1 MKTSKITTLSAIA
14 IATAFLGGA
23 VVHADEAQATSNVYT
38 EVAGKIT
45 VTPIRQTEQLT
56 TAVDNAKAAGVTVET
71 GNTVNNLTQDQ
82 AQAAMNEKANEIN
95 SVVSQYNA
103 EKQAYAD
110 AQAKYEADKAKYVE
124 DKAAY
129 EKNMAEAEE
138 NTKKEGN
145 LSEVAEQGLVYNNAS
160 EPNATHEVV
169 KGNVV
174 DEKEV
179 QDAAKAAEVG
189 DKDYLVNTVL
199 NPDSEFIN
207 GGTYVALKAGET
219 TTVRYE
225 GLGNSTYNGQKIA
238 AVEYDYTPDV
248 DTYAILYNDPTITIG
263 LMNFSKAID
272 VATNVRF
279 YDVNKQL
286 ITLTKDALFGFNS
299 LNRGKGELYNDK
311 IEYVSN
317 EAGFI
322 TINGSTIVNHDGNK
336 AYADSSNDEG
346 VIGEWDNFDS
356 PNFYKGGIVG
366 LTKDGKMSFHFGND
380 GRVWQWFAIN
390 STIPVST
397 LPIKPV
403 EPVAPTIEEP
413 VAPTVK
419 VDKYENV
426 SATPVETPTDET
438 PEFNGDIVPLDPPTV
453 DIPEFDAGIP
463 GIPEVREL
471 PEYTEPIGTV
481 PNDAPKY
488 EKPEFEGGV
497 VPNDPPVV
505 EIPEYNEPIGTVP
518 NEAPVYDKPEW
529 NGGIP
534 GIPEERELP
543 PFEGGVVPNDAPI
556 LDLPELEIP
565 EEPTKPTPEKPVTPK
580 EAPNK
585 PADAPKAKEVEIT
598 EVVYKNDS
606 EPKEAANTTVYGGT
620 LPHTGEKEGIASTL
634 GLVVIAAGITGLT
647 LGFKKRNDK

>member
-14 IATAFLGGA
+14 LATAFLGGA
-23 VVHADEAQATSNVYT
+23 VVHADETQPTSNVYT

-45 VTPIRQTEQLT
+45 VTPIQQTEQLT
-56 TAVDNAKAAGVTVET
+56 AAVDNAKAAGVNVET

-82 AQAAMNEKANEIN
+82 AANAMNEKANEIN
-95 SVVSQYNA
+95 SVVSQYTA
-103 EKQAYAD
+103 DKQAYAD
-110 AQAKYEADKAKYVE
+110 AQAKYESDKAKYVE

-145 LSEVAEQGLVYNNAS
+145 LSEVAEQGLVYKNAS

-174 DEKEV
+174 EEKEV

-225 GLGNSTYNGQKIA
+225 GLENSTYNGQKIA
-238 AVEYDYTPDV
+238 AVEYDYTPDA

-279 YDVNKQL
+279 YDANKQL

-299 LNRGKGELYNDK
+299 LNRGKGELYADK

-322 TINGSTIVNHDGNK
+322 TINGSTIVNHEGNK
-336 AYADSSNDEG
+336 AYADISNDES
-346 VIGEWDNFDS
+346 VIGEWDSFDNA
-356 PNFYKGGIVG
+356 NFYKGGIVG

-413 VAPTVK
+413 TAPTVK
-419 VDKYENV
+419 VDKYENI

-438 PEFNGDIVPLDPPTV
+438 PEFNGGIVPLDPPTV
-453 DIPEFDAGIP
+453 DIPEWNGGTVPNEAPIHDKPEFQGGVP
-463 GIPEVREL
+463 GIPEVH
-471 PEYTEPIGTV
+471 
-481 PNDAPKY
+481 
-488 EKPEFEGGV
+488 EKPEFDGGV
-497 VPNDPPVV
+497 VPLDPPVV
-505 EIPEYNEPIGTVP
+505 EIPELVI
-518 NEAPVYDKPEW
+518 D
-529 NGGIP
+529 
-534 GIPEERELP
+534 
-543 PFEGGVVPNDAPI
+543 
-556 LDLPELEIP
+556 IP

-580 EAPNK
+580 EVPNK

-598 EVVYKNDS
+598 EVAYKNDS
-606 EPKEAANTTVYGGT
+606 ELKEAPKTAVYGGV
-620 LPHTGEKEGIASTL
+620 LPNTGEKEGIMSTL
-634 GLVVIAAGITGLT
+634 GLVVIAAGITT
-647 LGFKKRNDK
+647 LGLSFKKYNEGEEE

>member
-14 IATAFLGGA
+14 LATAFLGGA
-23 VVHADEAQATSNVYT
+23 VVHADETQPTSNVYT

-45 VTPIRQTEQLT
+45 VTPIQQTEQLT
-56 TAVDNAKAAGVTVET
+56 AAVDNAKAAGVNVET

-82 AQAAMNEKANEIN
+82 AANAMNEKASEIN

-160 EPNATHEVV
+160 EPNATHKVV

-179 QDAAKAAEVG
+179 QDAAKTAEVG

-225 GLGNSTYNGQKIA
+225 GLENSTYNGQKIA

-279 YDVNKQL
+279 YDANKQL
-286 ITLTKDALFGFNS
+286 IALTKDALFGFNS
-299 LNRGKGELYNDK
+299 LNRGKGELYDDK

-322 TINGSTIVNHDGNK
+322 TINGSTIVNHEGNK
-336 AYADSSNDEG
+336 AYADSSNDES

-366 LTKDGKMSFHFGND
+366 LTKDGKMSFHSGND

-413 VAPTVK
+413 TAPTVK
-419 VDKYENV
+419 VDKYENI

-438 PEFNGDIVPLDPPTV
+438 PEFNGGIVPLDPPTV
-453 DIPEFDAGIP
+453 EIPEFQGGIP
-463 GIPEVREL
+463 GIPEVH
-471 PEYTEPIGTV
+471 
-481 PNDAPKY
+481 
-488 EKPEFEGGV
+488 EKPEF
-497 VPNDPPVV
+497 
-505 EIPEYNEPIGTVP
+505 
-518 NEAPVYDKPEW
+518 

-534 GIPEERELP
+534 GIPEAHATPE
-543 PFEGGVVPNDAPI
+543 FDGGVIPNDAPI

-580 EAPNK
+580 EVPNK
-585 PADAPKAKEVEIT
+585 PVDAPKEKEVEIT

-606 EPKEAANTTVYGGT
+606 EPKEVANTTVYGGT
-620 LPHTGEKEGIASTL
+620 LPHTGEKEGIMSTL
-634 GLVVIAAGITGLT
+634 GLVVIAAGIASLT
-647 LGFKKRNDK
+647 LTFKKYNEGEEE

>member
-14 IATAFLGGA
+14 LATAFLGGA
-23 VVHADEAQATSNVYT
+23 VVHADETQPTSNVYT

-45 VTPIRQTEQLT
+45 VTPIQQTEQLT
-56 TAVDNAKAAGVTVET
+56 AAVDNAKAAGVNVET

-82 AQAAMNEKANEIN
+82 AANAMNEKANEIN
-95 SVVSQYNA
+95 SVVSQYN
-103 EKQAYAD
+103 
-110 AQAKYEADKAKYVE
+110 ADKAKYVE

-160 EPNATHEVV
+160 EPNATHKVV

-179 QDAAKAAEVG
+179 QDAAKTAEVG

-225 GLGNSTYNGQKIA
+225 GLENSTYNGQKIT
-238 AVEYDYTPDV
+238 AVEYDYTSDV

-279 YDVNKQL
+279 YDANKQL

-336 AYADSSNDEG
+336 AYADSSNDES

-403 EPVAPTIEEP
+403 EPVAPT
-413 VAPTVK
+413 VK

-438 PEFNGDIVPLDPPTV
+438 PEFNGGIVPLDPPTV
-453 DIPEFDAGIP
+453 EIPEFQGGIP
-463 GIPEVREL
+463 GIPEVH
-471 PEYTEPIGTV
+471 
-481 PNDAPKY
+481 
-488 EKPEFEGGV
+488 EKPEF
-497 VPNDPPVV
+497 
-505 EIPEYNEPIGTVP
+505 
-518 NEAPVYDKPEW
+518 

-543 PFEGGVVPNDAPI
+543 PFEGGVIPNDAPI
-556 LDLPELEIP
+556 LDLPELHIP
-565 EEPTKPTPEKPVTPK
+565 EEPTPEKPVEPK
-580 EAPNK
+580 KVPNK
-585 PADAPKAKEVEIT
+585 PVDAPKTKEVEIT
-598 EVVYKNDS
+598 VYKNDS
-606 EPKEAANTTVYGGT
+606 EPREGVNTPVYGGT
-620 LPHTGEKEGIASTL
+620 LPNTGEKQGVVSTL
-634 GLVVIAAGITGLT
+634 GLVVIAAGIAAIT
-647 LGFKKRNDK
+647 LGFKKYNEGEEE

>member
-23 VVHADEAQATSNVYT
+23 VVHADETQSTSNVYT

-45 VTPIRQTEQLT
+45 VTPIQQTEQLT
-56 TAVDNAKAAGVTVET
+56 AAVDNAKAAGVAVET

-82 AQAAMNEKANEIN
+82 AANAMNEKANEIN

-103 EKQAYAD
+103 DKQAYAD
-110 AQAKYEADKAKYVE
+110 AQTKYESDKAKYVE

-207 GGTYVALKAGET
+207 GGTYVALKAGEI

-225 GLGNSTYNGQKIA
+225 GLENSTYNGQKIA

-279 YDVNKQL
+279 YDANKQL

-299 LNRGKGELYNDK
+299 LNRGKGELYDDK

-322 TINGSTIVNHDGNK
+322 TINGSTIVNHEGNK

-413 VAPTVK
+413 TAPTVK
-419 VDKYENV
+419 VDKYENI

-438 PEFNGDIVPLDPPTV
+438 PEFNGGVVPLDPTTV
-453 DIPEFDAGIP
+453 EIPEFQGGIP
-463 GIPEVREL
+463 GIPEVHEK
-471 PEYTEPIGTV
+471 PEFNGGIPGIPEV
-481 PNDAPKY
+481 H

-497 VPNDPPVV
+497 VPLDPPVV
-505 EIPEYNEPIGTVP
+505 EIPELII
-518 NEAPVYDKPEW
+518 D
-529 NGGIP
+529 
-534 GIPEERELP
+534 
-543 PFEGGVVPNDAPI
+543 
-556 LDLPELEIP
+556 IP
-565 EEPTKPTPEKPVTPK
+565 EEPTKPTPEKPSTPEK
-580 EAPNK
+580 
-585 PADAPKAKEVEIT
+585 APKTSVERPNNKVAQST
-598 EVVYKNDS
+598 TVSYKLDS
-606 EPKEAANTTVYGGT
+606 EPSEVANTPVYRAT
-620 LPHTGEKEGIASTL
+620 LPNTGEKEGIASTL
-634 GLVVIAAGITGLT
+634 GLVVIAAGITT
-647 LGFKKRNDK
+647 LGLSFKKYNEGEEE

>member
-23 VVHADEAQATSNVYT
+23 VVHADETQSTSNVYT

-45 VTPIRQTEQLT
+45 VTPIQQTEQLT
-56 TAVDNAKAAGVTVET
+56 AAVDNAKAAGVAVET

-82 AQAAMNEKANEIN
+82 AANAMNEKANEIN

-103 EKQAYAD
+103 DKQAYAD
-110 AQAKYEADKAKYVE
+110 AQTKYESDKAKYVE

-225 GLGNSTYNGQKIA
+225 GLENSTYNGQKIA

-279 YDVNKQL
+279 YDANKQL

-299 LNRGKGELYNDK
+299 LNRGKGELYDDK

-322 TINGSTIVNHDGNK
+322 TINGSTIVNHEGNK

-413 VAPTVK
+413 TAPTVK
-419 VDKYENV
+419 VDKYENI

-438 PEFNGDIVPLDPPTV
+438 PEFNGGVVPLDPPTV
-453 DIPEFDAGIP
+453 EIPEFQGGIP
-463 GIPEVREL
+463 GIPEVHEK
-471 PEYTEPIGTV
+471 PEFNGGIPGIPEV
-481 PNDAPKY
+481 H

-497 VPNDPPVV
+497 VPLDPPVV
-505 EIPEYNEPIGTVP
+505 EIPELII
-518 NEAPVYDKPEW
+518 D
-529 NGGIP
+529 
-534 GIPEERELP
+534 
-543 PFEGGVVPNDAPI
+543 
-556 LDLPELEIP
+556 IP
-565 EEPTKPTPEKPVTPK
+565 EEPTKPTPEKPSTPK
-580 EAPNK
+580 EVPNK
-585 PADAPKAKEVEIT
+585 PVDAPKLDKVEIT

-606 EPKEAANTTVYGGT
+606 EPKEGVNTPVYGGT
-620 LPHTGEKEGIASTL
+620 LPVTGEKEGIASTL
-634 GLVVIAAGITGLT
+634 GLVVIAAGITALT
-647 LGFKKRNDK
+647 LSFKKYNEK

>member
-23 VVHADEAQATSNVYT
+23 VVHADETQAASNVYT
-38 EVAGKIT
+38 EVAGKVT
-45 VTPIRQTEQLT
+45 VTPIQQTEQLT

-82 AQAAMNEKANEIN
+82 AAIAMNEKANEIN

-110 AQAKYEADKAKYVE
+110 AQAKYEADKAKYIE
-124 DKAAY
+124 DKAVY
-129 EKNMAEAEE
+129 EKNMAEAEA

-160 EPNATHEVV
+160 EPNATHEVA

-225 GLGNSTYNGQKIA
+225 GLENSTYNGQKIA

-279 YDVNKQL
+279 YDANKQL
-286 ITLTKDALFGFNS
+286 IALTKDALFGFNS
-299 LNRGKGELYNDK
+299 LNRGKGELYADK

-322 TINGSTIVNHDGNK
+322 TINGSTIVNHEGNK

-346 VIGEWDNFDS
+346 VIGEWDSFDS

-438 PEFNGDIVPLDPPTV
+438 PEFNGGIVPLDPPTV
-453 DIPEFDAGIP
+453 EIPEFQGGIP
-463 GIPEVREL
+463 GIPEVHEK
-471 PEYTEPIGTV
+471 PEFNGGIPGIPEV
-481 PNDAPKY
+481 H

-497 VPNDPPVV
+497 VPND
-505 EIPEYNEPIGTVP
+505 
-518 NEAPVYDKPEW
+518 APV
-529 NGGIP
+529 
-534 GIPEERELP
+534 
-543 PFEGGVVPNDAPI
+543 

-565 EEPTKPTPEKPVTPK
+565 EEPTKPTPEKPSTPK
-580 EAPNK
+580 KVSNK
-585 PADAPKAKEVEIT
+585 PVDAPKEKWHNPATVSYKLDSDPKEV
-598 EVVYKNDS
+598 
-606 EPKEAANTTVYGGT
+606 ANTTVYGGT
-620 LPHTGEKEGIASTL
+620 LPNTGEKESIMSTL
-634 GLVVIAAGITGLT
+634 GLLVISAGITTLT
-647 LGFKKRNDK
+647 LSFKKYNEGEEE

>member
-1 MKTSKITTLSAIA
+1 MKTSKFTTLAGLA

-45 VTPIRQTEQLT
+45 VTPIQQTEQLT
-56 TAVDNAKAAGVTVET
+56 AAVDNAKAAGVTVET

-82 AQAAMNEKANEIN
+82 AAIAMNEKANEIN
-95 SVVSQYNA
+95 SVVSQYTA
-103 EKQAYAD
+103 DKQAYAD
-110 AQAKYEADKAKYVE
+110 AQAKYESDKAKYVE

-145 LSEVAEQGLVYNNAS
+145 LSEIAEQGLVYNNAS

-179 QDAAKAAEVG
+179 QDAAKVAEVG

-199 NPDSEFIN
+199 NLDSEFIN
-207 GGTYVALKAGET
+207 GGTYVVLKAGET

-225 GLGNSTYNGQKIA
+225 GLENSTYNGQKIA
-238 AVEYDYTPDV
+238 AVEYDYTSNV

-279 YDVNKQL
+279 YDANKQL

-299 LNRGKGELYNDK
+299 LNRGKGELYDDK

-403 EPVAPTIEEP
+403 EPVVPTIEEP

-426 SATPVETPTDET
+426 SATPVETPTDEM
-438 PEFNGDIVPLDPPTV
+438 PEFNGGIVPLDPPTL
-453 DIPEFDAGIP
+453 DIPEFEGGIP
-463 GIPEVREL
+463 GIPEVHEL
-471 PEYTEPIGTV
+471 PGYT
-481 PNDAPKY
+481 
-488 EKPEFEGGV
+488 
-497 VPNDPPVV
+497 
-505 EIPEYNEPIGTVP
+505 EPIGTVP

-529 NGGIP
+529 NGGTVPNEAPVHYKPEFNGGIP
-534 GIPEERELP
+534 GIPEVHEKPE
-543 PFEGGVVPNDAPI
+543 FEGGVVPNDAPI

-565 EEPTKPTPEKPVTPK
+565 EEPTKPTPEKPSTPEK
-580 EAPNK
+580 
-585 PADAPKAKEVEIT
+585 APKTSVDNKAAQSVA
-598 EVVYKNDS
+598 VSYNLDS
-606 EPKEAANTTVYGGT
+606 EPKEVANTTVYGDT
-620 LPHTGEKEGIASTL
+620 LPNTGEKEGVMSTL
-634 GLVVIAAGITGLT
+634 GLVVIAAGIASLT
-647 LGFKKRNDK
+647 LSFKKYNEGEEE

>member
-1 MKTSKITTLSAIA
+1 MKTSKITMLSAIA

-23 VVHADEAQATSNVYT
+23 VVHADETQPTSNVYT

-45 VTPIRQTEQLT
+45 VTPIQQTEQLT
-56 TAVDNAKAAGVTVET
+56 AAVDNAKAAGVNVET

-82 AQAAMNEKANEIN
+82 AANAMNEKANEIN
-95 SVVSQYNA
+95 SVVSQYTA
-103 EKQAYAD
+103 DKQAYAD

-160 EPNATHEVV
+160 EPNATHKVV

-179 QDAAKAAEVG
+179 QDAAKTAEVG

-225 GLGNSTYNGQKIA
+225 GLENSTYNGQKIA
-238 AVEYDYTPDV
+238 AVEYDYTPDA

-279 YDVNKQL
+279 YDANKQL
-286 ITLTKDALFGFNS
+286 IALTKDALFGFNS
-299 LNRGKGELYNDK
+299 LNRGKGELYDDK

-317 EAGFI
+317 ETGFI
-322 TINGSTIVNHDGNK
+322 TINGSTIVNHEGNK
-336 AYADSSNDEG
+336 AYADSSNDES

-438 PEFNGDIVPLDPPTV
+438 PEFNGGIVPLDPPTV
-453 DIPEFDAGIP
+453 EIPEFQGGIP
-463 GIPEVREL
+463 GIPEVH
-471 PEYTEPIGTV
+471 
-481 PNDAPKY
+481 
-488 EKPEFEGGV
+488 EKPEF
-497 VPNDPPVV
+497 
-505 EIPEYNEPIGTVP
+505 
-518 NEAPVYDKPEW
+518 

-534 GIPEERELP
+534 GIPEVHEKPE
-543 PFEGGVVPNDAPI
+543 FEGGVVPNDAPI

-580 EAPNK
+580 EVPNK
-585 PADAPKAKEVEIT
+585 PADAPKAKEVEAT
-598 EVVYKNDS
+598 TVSYNFDS
-606 EPKEAANTTVYGGT
+606 EPKEVANTPVYRAT
-620 LPHTGEKEGIASTL
+620 LPNTGEKEGIASTL
-634 GLVVIAAGITGLT
+634 GLVVIAAGITAIT
-647 LGFKKRNDK
+647 LGFKTYNEGEEE

>member
-14 IATAFLGGA
+14 LATAFLGGA
-23 VVHADEAQATSNVYT
+23 VVHADEAQSTSNVYT

-45 VTPIRQTEQLT
+45 VTPIQQTEQLT
-56 TAVDNAKAAGVTVET
+56 AAVDNAKAAGVNVET
-71 GNTVNNLTQDQ
+71 GNTVNNLTQNQ

-95 SVVSQYNA
+95 SVVSQYTA
-103 EKQAYAD
+103 DKQAYAD
-110 AQAKYEADKAKYVE
+110 AQAKYESDKAKYVE

-145 LSEVAEQGLVYNNAS
+145 LSEVAEQDLVYNNAS

-225 GLGNSTYNGQKIA
+225 GLENSTYNGQKIA

-279 YDVNKQL
+279 YDANKQL

-299 LNRGKGELYNDK
+299 LNRGKGELYDDK

-322 TINGSTIVNHDGNK
+322 TINGSTIVNHEGNK

-397 LPIKPV
+397 LPVKPV

-413 VAPTVK
+413 AAPTVK
-419 VDKYENV
+419 VDKYENI

-438 PEFNGDIVPLDPPTV
+438 PEFNGGIVPLDPPTV
-453 DIPEFDAGIP
+453 EIPEFQGGIP
-463 GIPEVREL
+463 GIPEVH
-471 PEYTEPIGTV
+471 
-481 PNDAPKY
+481 
-488 EKPEFEGGV
+488 EKPEF
-497 VPNDPPVV
+497 
-505 EIPEYNEPIGTVP
+505 
-518 NEAPVYDKPEW
+518 
-529 NGGIP
+529 NGDIP
-534 GIPEERELP
+534 GIPEVHEKPE
-543 PFEGGVVPNDAPI
+543 FDGGVVPNDAPV
-556 LDLPELEIP
+556 LDLPELHIP
-565 EEPTKPTPEKPVTPK
+565 TEPEKPVIPEKPSTPK
-580 EAPNK
+580 EVPNK
-585 PADAPKAKEVEIT
+585 PVDAPKVKEVEIT

-606 EPKEAANTTVYGGT
+606 EPKEVANTTVYGGT
-620 LPHTGEKEGIASTL
+620 LPNAGEKEGIASTL
-634 GLVVIAAGITGLT
+634 GLAVIAVGIAGLT
-647 LGFKKRNDK
+647 LSFKKYNEGEGE

>member
-1 MKTSKITTLSAIA
+1 MKTSKITTLAGVA

-23 VVHADEAQATSNVYT
+23 VVHADEAPATSNVYT

-45 VTPIRQTEQLT
+45 VTPIQQTEQLT
-56 TAVDNAKAAGVTVET
+56 AAVDNAKAAGVNVET

-82 AQAAMNEKANEIN
+82 AQAAMNEKSNEIN

-103 EKQAYAD
+103 DKQAYAD
-110 AQAKYEADKAKYVE
+110 AHAKYESDKAKYVE

-145 LSEVAEQGLVYNNAS
+145 LSEVAEQGLVYKNAS

-174 DEKEV
+174 EEKEV

-225 GLGNSTYNGQKIA
+225 GLENSTYNGQKIA

-279 YDVNKQL
+279 YDGNKKL
-286 ITLTKDALFGFNS
+286 IALTKDALFGFNS
-299 LNRGKGELYNDK
+299 LNRGKGELYDDK

-322 TINGSTIVNHDGNK
+322 TINGSTIVNHEGNK
-336 AYADSSNDEG
+336 AYADSSNDES

-403 EPVAPTIEEP
+403 EPVAPTIKEP
-413 VAPTVK
+413 AAPTVK
-419 VDKYENV
+419 IDKYENV

-438 PEFNGDIVPLDPPTV
+438 PEFNGGIVPLDPPTV
-453 DIPEFDAGIP
+453 DIPEWNGGTVPNEAPIHDKPEFQGGVP
-463 GIPEVREL
+463 GIPEVH
-471 PEYTEPIGTV
+471 
-481 PNDAPKY
+481 
-488 EKPEFEGGV
+488 EKPEFDGGV
-497 VPNDPPVV
+497 VPLDPPVV
-505 EIPEYNEPIGTVP
+505 EIPELVI
-518 NEAPVYDKPEW
+518 D
-529 NGGIP
+529 
-534 GIPEERELP
+534 
-543 PFEGGVVPNDAPI
+543 
-556 LDLPELEIP
+556 IP
-565 EEPTKPTPEKPVTPK
+565 EEPTKPQKPSTPVERSNGKTAQSVAVSYNLAPVSKETP
-580 EAPNK
+580 
-585 PADAPKAKEVEIT
+585 
-598 EVVYKNDS
+598 
-606 EPKEAANTTVYGGT
+606 NTTVYGSV
-620 LPHTGEKEGIASTL
+620 LPNTGEKEGIMSTL
-634 GLVVIAAGITGLT
+634 GLVVIAAGITALS
-647 LGFKKRNDK
+647 LSFKKYNEGEEE

>member
-23 VVHADEAQATSNVYT
+23 VVHADETQSTSNVYT

-45 VTPIRQTEQLT
+45 VTPIQQTEQLT

-71 GNTVNNLTQDQ
+71 GNAVNNLTQDQ
-82 AQAAMNEKANEIN
+82 AANAMNEKASEIN

-129 EKNMAEAEE
+129 EKNMAEAEA

-160 EPNATHEVV
+160 EPNATHEVIN
-169 KGNVV
+169 GNIV

-179 QDAAKAAEVG
+179 QDAAKVAEVG

-225 GLGNSTYNGQKIA
+225 GLENSTYNGQKIA

-272 VATNVRF
+272 VATNARF
-279 YDVNKQL
+279 YDANKQL

-322 TINGSTIVNHDGNK
+322 TINGSTIGNHEGNK
-336 AYADSSNDEG
+336 AYADSSNDES

-413 VAPTVK
+413 TAPTVK
-419 VDKYENV
+419 IDKYENI
-426 SATPVETPTDET
+426 SATPVETPADET
-438 PEFNGDIVPLDPPTV
+438 PEFNGGIVPLDPPTV
-453 DIPEFDAGIP
+453 DIPEWNGGTVPNEAPIHDKPEFQGGIP
-463 GIPEVREL
+463 GIPEV
-471 PEYTEPIGTV
+471 
-481 PNDAPKY
+481 
-488 EKPEFEGGV
+488 
-497 VPNDPPVV
+497 
-505 EIPEYNEPIGTVP
+505 
-518 NEAPVYDKPEW
+518 
-529 NGGIP
+529 
-534 GIPEERELP
+534 RELP

-565 EEPTKPTPEKPVTPK
+565 VEPEKPSTPEKAHKTS
-580 EAPNK
+580 
-585 PADAPKAKEVEIT
+585 VERSNGKVAQST
-598 EVVYKNDS
+598 TVSYNLDS
-606 EPKEAANTTVYGGT
+606 EPKEVANTTVYGGT
-620 LPHTGEKEGIASTL
+620 LPHTGEKEGIMSTL
-634 GLVVIAAGITGLT
+634 GLAVIAAGIAT
-647 LGFKKRNDK
+647 LGLSFKKYNEGEEE

>member
-23 VVHADEAQATSNVYT
+23 VVRADETQATSNIYT

-45 VTPIRQTEQLT
+45 VTPIQQSEQLA
-56 TAVDNAKAAGVTVET
+56 TAVDNAKAAGVAIET
-71 GNTVNNLTQDQ
+71 GGTVNNLTQDQ
-82 AQAAMNEKANEIN
+82 AANAMNEKASEIN

-110 AQAKYEADKAKYVE
+110 AQAKYDADKAKYVE

-129 EKNMAEAEE
+129 EKNMAEAEA

-199 NPDSEFIN
+199 NPDSDFIN

-225 GLGNSTYNGQKIA
+225 GLENSTYNGQKIA
-238 AVEYDYTPDV
+238 AVEYDYTSDV

-279 YDVNKQL
+279 YDANKQL
-286 ITLTKDALFGFNS
+286 IALTKDALFGFNS
-299 LNRGKGELYNDK
+299 LNRGKGELYDDK

-322 TINGSTIVNHDGNK
+322 TINGSTIVNHEGNK
-336 AYADSSNDEG
+336 AYSDSSNDES
-346 VIGEWDNFDS
+346 VIGEWDSFDS
-356 PNFYKGGIVG
+356 TNFYKGGIVG

-413 VAPTVK
+413 TAPTVK
-419 VDKYENV
+419 VDKYENI
-426 SATPVETPTDET
+426 SATPVETPTDEM
-438 PEFNGDIVPLDPPTV
+438 PEFNGGIVPLDPPV
-453 DIPEFDAGIP
+453 VEIPEFEGGIP

-471 PEYTEPIGTV
+471 PEWNG
-481 PNDAPKY
+481 
-488 EKPEFEGGV
+488 
-497 VPNDPPVV
+497 
-505 EIPEYNEPIGTVP
+505 GTVP
-518 NEAPVYDKPEW
+518 NEAPVHYKPEFQ
-529 NGGIP
+529 GGIP
-534 GIPEERELP
+534 GTPEERELP

-556 LDLPELEIP
+556 LNLPELHIP
-565 EEPTKPTPEKPVTPK
+565 EEPTPEKPVEPK
-580 EAPNK
+580 KVPK
-585 PADAPKAKEVEIT
+585 PVDAPKEKTAQSATVS
-598 EVVYKNDS
+598 YKLDS
-606 EPKEAANTTVYGGT
+606 EPKEVVNTPVYGGV
-620 LPHTGEKEGIASTL
+620 LPNTGEKEGIASTL
-634 GLVVIAAGITGLT
+634 GLVVIAAGIAGLA
-647 LGFKKRNDK
+647 LSFKKYNEGEEE

>member
-45 VTPIRQTEQLT
+45 VTPIQQTEQLT

-82 AQAAMNEKANEIN
+82 AANAMNEKASEIN

-145 LSEVAEQGLVYNNAS
+145 LSEVAEQDLVYNNAS

-225 GLGNSTYNGQKIA
+225 GLENSTYNGQKIA

-279 YDVNKQL
+279 YDANKQL

-299 LNRGKGELYNDK
+299 LNRGKGELYDDK

-322 TINGSTIVNHDGNK
+322 TINGSTIVNHEGNK

-397 LPIKPV
+397 LPVKPV

-413 VAPTVK
+413 AAPTVK
-419 VDKYENV
+419 VDKYENI

-438 PEFNGDIVPLDPPTV
+438 PEFNGGIVPLDPPTV
-453 DIPEFDAGIP
+453 EIPEFQGGIP
-463 GIPEVREL
+463 GIPEVHEK
-471 PEYTEPIGTV
+471 PEFNGDIPGIPEV
-481 PNDAPKY
+481 H

-497 VPNDPPVV
+497 VPND
-505 EIPEYNEPIGTVP
+505 T
-518 NEAPVYDKPEW
+518 
-529 NGGIP
+529 
-534 GIPEERELP
+534 
-543 PFEGGVVPNDAPI
+543 PI

-565 EEPTKPTPEKPVTPK
+565 EEPTKPTPEKPSTPEKAPKTSVERSNDKVAQSTTVSYNLAPASKETPK
-580 EAPNK
+580 A
-585 PADAPKAKEVEIT
+585 
-598 EVVYKNDS
+598 
-606 EPKEAANTTVYGGT
+606 TVYGGV
-620 LPHTGEKEGIASTL
+620 LPNTGEKEGITSTL
-634 GLVVIAAGITGLT
+634 GLLVIAAGITGLT
-647 LGFKKRNDK
+647 LGFKKHNEEKGE

>member
-23 VVHADEAQATSNVYT
+23 VVHADEAPATSNVYT

-45 VTPIRQTEQLT
+45 VTPIQQTEQLT
-56 TAVDNAKAAGVTVET
+56 AAVDNAKAAGVNVEA

-82 AQAAMNEKANEIN
+82 AANAMNEKANEIN
-95 SVVSQYNA
+95 SVVNQYNA

-110 AQAKYEADKAKYVE
+110 AQAKYESDKAKYVE

-129 EKNMAEAEE
+129 EKNMAEAEA

-179 QDAAKAAEVG
+179 QDAAKATEVG

-225 GLGNSTYNGQKIA
+225 GLENSTYNGQKIS

-279 YDVNKQL
+279 YDANKQL

-299 LNRGKGELYNDK
+299 LNRGKGELYDDK

-322 TINGSTIVNHDGNK
+322 TINGSTIVNHEGNK
-336 AYADSSNDEG
+336 AYADSSNDES

-413 VAPTVK
+413 VASTVK
-419 VDKYENV
+419 VDKYENI

-438 PEFNGDIVPLDPPTV
+438 PEFNGGIVPLDPPTV
-453 DIPEFDAGIP
+453 EIPEFQGGIP
-463 GIPEVREL
+463 GVPEVHE
-471 PEYTEPIGTV
+471 
-481 PNDAPKY
+481 
-488 EKPEFEGGV
+488 
-497 VPNDPPVV
+497 
-505 EIPEYNEPIGTVP
+505 
-518 NEAPVYDKPEW
+518 KPEW

-534 GIPEERELP
+534 GVPEVHEKPE
-543 PFEGGVVPNDAPI
+543 FDGGVVP
-556 LDLPELEIP
+556 LDPPVVEIP
-565 EEPTKPTPEKPVTPK
+565 ELIIDIPEEPTPEKPVTPK
-580 EAPNK
+580 EVPNK
-585 PADAPKAKEVEIT
+585 PVDAPKTKEVEIT
-598 EVVYKNDS
+598 EVAYKLDS
-606 EPKEAANTTVYGGT
+606 EPKEAANTTVYGGA
-620 LPHTGEKEGIASTL
+620 LPNTGEKEGITSTL
-634 GLVVIAAGITGLT
+634 GLLVIAAGITT
-647 LGFKKRNDK
+647 LGLSFKKYNEGEEE

>member
-23 VVHADEAQATSNVYT
+23 VVHADETQATSNVYT

-45 VTPIRQTEQLT
+45 VTPIQQTEQLT
-56 TAVDNAKAAGVTVET
+56 AAVDNAKAAGVNVEA

-95 SVVSQYNA
+95 SVVSQYTA
-103 EKQAYAD
+103 DKQAYAD
-110 AQAKYEADKAKYVE
+110 AQAKYESDKTKYVE

-160 EPNATHEVV
+160 EPNTTHEVV

-225 GLGNSTYNGQKIA
+225 GLENSTYNGQKIA
-238 AVEYDYTPDV
+238 AVEYDYTSNV

-299 LNRGKGELYNDK
+299 LNRGKGELYDDK

-317 EAGFI
+317 DAGFI
-322 TINGSTIVNHDGNK
+322 TINGSTIVNHEGNK
-336 AYADSSNDEG
+336 AYADSSNDES

-366 LTKDGKMSFHFGND
+366 LTQDGKMSFHFGND

-403 EPVAPTIEEP
+403 EPVEPVAPTIGEP

-438 PEFNGDIVPLDPPTV
+438 PEFNGGIVPLDPPTV
-453 DIPEFDAGIP
+453 EI
-463 GIPEVREL
+463 

-488 EKPEFEGGV
+488 DKPEFQ
-497 VPNDPPVV
+497 
-505 EIPEYNEPIGTVP
+505 
-518 NEAPVYDKPEW
+518 
-529 NGGIP
+529 GGIP
-534 GIPEERELP
+534 GIPEVRELP
-543 PFEGGVVPNDAPI
+543 PFEGGVVPNDAPVY
-556 LDLPELEIP
+556 DKPELEIP
-565 EEPTKPTPEKPVTPK
+565 VEPEKPVVPT
-580 EAPNK
+580 PNK
-585 PADAPKAKEVEIT
+585 PQKPSTPEKASKTSVERPNNKVAQYT
-598 EVVYKNDS
+598 TVSYKLDS
-606 EPKEAANTTVYGGT
+606 EPREGVNTPVYGGT
-620 LPHTGEKEGIASTL
+620 LPVTGEKEGITSTL
-634 GLVVIAAGITGLT
+634 GLVVIAAGITALT
-647 LGFKKRNDK
+647 LGFKKHNESEEE

>member
-23 VVHADEAQATSNVYT
+23 VVHADETQSTSNVYT

-45 VTPIRQTEQLT
+45 VTPIQQTEQLT
-56 TAVDNAKAAGVTVET
+56 TAVDNAKAAGVNVEA

-82 AQAAMNEKANEIN
+82 AANAMNEKANEIN
-95 SVVSQYNA
+95 SVVSQYTA
-103 EKQAYAD
+103 DKQAYAD
-110 AQAKYEADKAKYVE
+110 AQAKYESDKAKYVE

-129 EKNMAEAEE
+129 EKNMAEAEA

-160 EPNATHEVV
+160 EPNATHKVV

-225 GLGNSTYNGQKIA
+225 GLENSTYNGQKIS

-279 YDVNKQL
+279 YDANKQL
-286 ITLTKDALFGFNS
+286 VTLTKDALFGFNS
-299 LNRGKGELYNDK
+299 LNRGKGELYDDK

-336 AYADSSNDEG
+336 AYADSSNDES

-366 LTKDGKMSFHFGND
+366 LTQDGKMSFHFGND

-390 STIPVST
+390 STIPVPT

-438 PEFNGDIVPLDPPTV
+438 PEFNGGIVPFDPPMV
-453 DIPEFDAGIP
+453 EIPEFEGGIP

-481 PNDAPKY
+481 PNEAPVHD
-488 EKPEFEGGV
+488 KPEFQ
-497 VPNDPPVV
+497 
-505 EIPEYNEPIGTVP
+505 
-518 NEAPVYDKPEW
+518 
-529 NGGIP
+529 GGIP

-543 PFEGGVVPNDAPI
+543 PFEGGVVPNDAPV
-556 LDLPELEIP
+556 LDLPELHIP
-565 EEPTKPTPEKPVTPK
+565 TEPEKPVIPEKPSTPK
-580 EAPNK
+580 EVPNK
-585 PADAPKAKEVEIT
+585 PVDAPKVKEVEIT

-606 EPKEAANTTVYGGT
+606 EPKEVANTTVYGGT
-620 LPHTGEKEGIASTL
+620 LPNAGEKEGIASTL
-634 GLVVIAAGITGLT
+634 GLAVIAVGIAGLT
-647 LGFKKRNDK
+647 LSFKKYNEGEGE

>member
-14 IATAFLGGA
+14 LATAFLGGA
-23 VVHADEAQATSNVYT
+23 VVHADEAQSTSNVYT

-45 VTPIRQTEQLT
+45 VTPIQQTEQLT
-56 TAVDNAKAAGVTVET
+56 AAVDNAKAAGVNVET
-71 GNTVNNLTQDQ
+71 GNTVNNLTQNQ

-95 SVVSQYNA
+95 SVVSQYTA
-103 EKQAYAD
+103 DKQAYAD
-110 AQAKYEADKAKYVE
+110 AQAKYESDKAKYVE

-145 LSEVAEQGLVYNNAS
+145 LSEVAEQDLVYNNAS

-225 GLGNSTYNGQKIA
+225 GLENSTYNGQKIA

-279 YDVNKQL
+279 YDANKQL

-299 LNRGKGELYNDK
+299 LNRGKGELYDDK

-322 TINGSTIVNHDGNK
+322 TINGSTIVNHEGNK

-397 LPIKPV
+397 LPVKPV

-413 VAPTVK
+413 AAPTVK
-419 VDKYENV
+419 VDKYENI

-438 PEFNGDIVPLDPPTV
+438 PEFNGGIVPLDPPTV
-453 DIPEFDAGIP
+453 EIPEFQGGIP
-463 GIPEVREL
+463 GIPEVH
-471 PEYTEPIGTV
+471 
-481 PNDAPKY
+481 
-488 EKPEFEGGV
+488 EKPEFNGDIPGIPEVHEKPEFDGGV
-497 VPNDPPVV
+497 VPLDPPVV
-505 EIPEYNEPIGTVP
+505 EIPELII
-518 NEAPVYDKPEW
+518 D
-529 NGGIP
+529 
-534 GIPEERELP
+534 
-543 PFEGGVVPNDAPI
+543 
-556 LDLPELEIP
+556 IP
-565 EEPTKPTPEKPVTPK
+565 EEPTKPTPEKPNTPK
-580 EAPNK
+580 EVPNK
-585 PADAPKAKEVEIT
+585 PVDAPKEKVAQSATVS
-598 EVVYKNDS
+598 YKLDS
-606 EPKEAANTTVYGGT
+606 EPKEGVNTPVYGGT
-620 LPHTGEKEGIASTL
+620 LPVTGEKEGIASTL
-634 GLVVIAAGITGLT
+634 GLVVIAAGITALT
-647 LGFKKRNDK
+647 LGFKKRNEGEEE

>member
-23 VVHADEAQATSNVYT
+23 VVHADETQATSNVYT

-45 VTPIRQTEQLT
+45 VTPIQQSEQLT
-56 TAVDNAKAAGVTVET
+56 AAVDNAKAAGVNVEA

-82 AQAAMNEKANEIN
+82 AANAMNEKANEIN
-95 SVVSQYNA
+95 SVVSQYN
-103 EKQAYAD
+103 
-110 AQAKYEADKAKYVE
+110 ADKAKYVE

-145 LSEVAEQGLVYNNAS
+145 LSEVAEHGLVNNNAS
-160 EPNATHEVV
+160 EPNATHKVV

-179 QDAAKAAEVG
+179 QDAAKTAEVG

-225 GLGNSTYNGQKIA
+225 GLENSTYNGQKIT
-238 AVEYDYTPDV
+238 AVEYDYTSDV

-279 YDVNKQL
+279 YDANKQL

-336 AYADSSNDEG
+336 AYADSSNDES

-403 EPVAPTIEEP
+403 EPVAPT
-413 VAPTVK
+413 VK

-438 PEFNGDIVPLDPPTV
+438 PEFNGGIVPLDPPTV
-453 DIPEFDAGIP
+453 EIPEFQGGIP
-463 GIPEVREL
+463 GIPEVHEK
-471 PEYTEPIGTV
+471 PEFNGGIPGIPEV
-481 PNDAPKY
+481 H
-488 EKPEFEGGV
+488 EKPEFEGGA
-497 VPNDPPVV
+497 VPLDPPVV
-505 EIPEYNEPIGTVP
+505 EIPELII
-518 NEAPVYDKPEW
+518 D
-529 NGGIP
+529 
-534 GIPEERELP
+534 
-543 PFEGGVVPNDAPI
+543 
-556 LDLPELEIP
+556 IP
-565 EEPTKPTPEKPVTPK
+565 EEPTKPTPEKPVEPK
-580 EAPNK
+580 KVPNK
-585 PADAPKAKEVEIT
+585 PVYAPKEKEVEIT

-606 EPKEAANTTVYGGT
+606 EPKEVANTPVYEAT
-620 LPHTGEKEGIASTL
+620 LPNTGEREGIASTL
-634 GLVVIAAGITGLT
+634 GLVVIAAGITALT
-647 LGFKKRNDK
+647 LSFKKYNEK

>member
-23 VVHADEAQATSNVYT
+23 VVHADETQSTSNVYT

-45 VTPIRQTEQLT
+45 VTPIQQTEQLT
-56 TAVDNAKAAGVTVET
+56 AAVDNAKAAGVAVET

-82 AQAAMNEKANEIN
+82 AANAMNEKANEIN

-103 EKQAYAD
+103 DKQAYAD
-110 AQAKYEADKAKYVE
+110 AQTKYESDKAKYVE

-199 NPDSEFIN
+199 NQDSEFIN

-225 GLGNSTYNGQKIA
+225 GLENSTYNGQKIA

-279 YDVNKQL
+279 YDANKQL

-299 LNRGKGELYNDK
+299 LNRGKGELYDDK

-322 TINGSTIVNHDGNK
+322 TINGSTIVNHEGNK

-397 LPIKPV
+397 LPVKPV

-413 VAPTVK
+413 AAPTVK
-419 VDKYENV
+419 VDKYENI

-438 PEFNGDIVPLDPPTV
+438 PEFNGGIVPLDPPTV
-453 DIPEFDAGIP
+453 EIPEFQGGIP
-463 GIPEVREL
+463 GIPEVH
-471 PEYTEPIGTV
+471 
-481 PNDAPKY
+481 
-488 EKPEFEGGV
+488 EKPEFNGGIPGIPEVHEKPEFDGGV
-497 VPNDPPVV
+497 VPLDPPVV
-505 EIPEYNEPIGTVP
+505 EIPELII
-518 NEAPVYDKPEW
+518 D
-529 NGGIP
+529 
-534 GIPEERELP
+534 
-543 PFEGGVVPNDAPI
+543 
-556 LDLPELEIP
+556 IP
-565 EEPTKPTPEKPVTPK
+565 EEPTKPTPEKPSTPK
-580 EAPNK
+580 EVPSK
-585 PADAPKAKEVEIT
+585 PVEV
-598 EVVYKNDS
+598 
-606 EPKEAANTTVYGGT
+606 PKEKVAQPATVSYNFAPTSKETPKTTVYGGV
-620 LPHTGEKEGIASTL
+620 LPNTGEKEGIASTL

-647 LGFKKRNDK
+647 LGFKKRNEK

>member
-14 IATAFLGGA
+14 LATAFLGGA
-23 VVHADEAQATSNVYT
+23 VVHADEAQSTSNVYT

-45 VTPIRQTEQLT
+45 VTPIQQTEQLT
-56 TAVDNAKAAGVTVET
+56 AAVDNAKAAGVNVET
-71 GNTVNNLTQDQ
+71 GNTVNNLTQNQ

-95 SVVSQYNA
+95 SVVSQYTA
-103 EKQAYAD
+103 DKQAYAD
-110 AQAKYEADKAKYVE
+110 AQAKYESDKAKYVE

-145 LSEVAEQGLVYNNAS
+145 LSEVAEQDLVYNNAS

-225 GLGNSTYNGQKIA
+225 GLENSTYNGQKIA

-279 YDVNKQL
+279 YDANKQL

-299 LNRGKGELYNDK
+299 LNRGKGELYDDK

-322 TINGSTIVNHDGNK
+322 TINGSTIVNHEGNK

-397 LPIKPV
+397 LPVKPV

-413 VAPTVK
+413 AAPTVK
-419 VDKYENV
+419 VDKYENI

-438 PEFNGDIVPLDPPTV
+438 PEFNGGIVPLDPPTV
-453 DIPEFDAGIP
+453 EIPEFQGGIP
-463 GIPEVREL
+463 GIPEVH
-471 PEYTEPIGTV
+471 
-481 PNDAPKY
+481 
-488 EKPEFEGGV
+488 EKPEF
-497 VPNDPPVV
+497 
-505 EIPEYNEPIGTVP
+505 
-518 NEAPVYDKPEW
+518 

-534 GIPEERELP
+534 GIPEVHEKPE
-543 PFEGGVVPNDAPI
+543 FEGGVVPNDAPI

-580 EAPNK
+580 EVPNK

-598 EVVYKNDS
+598 EVAYKLDS
-606 EPKEAANTTVYGGT
+606 VPKEVANTTVYGGV
-620 LPHTGEKEGIASTL
+620 LPNTGEKEGIASTF

-647 LGFKKRNDK
+647 LGFKKHNEEKGE

>member
-23 VVHADEAQATSNVYT
+23 VVHADETQATSNVYT

-45 VTPIRQTEQLT
+45 VTPIQQSEQLT
-56 TAVDNAKAAGVTVET
+56 AAVDNAKAAGVNVEA

-95 SVVSQYNA
+95 SVVSQYTA
-103 EKQAYAD
+103 DKQAYAD
-110 AQAKYEADKAKYVE
+110 AQAKYESDKAKYVE

-160 EPNATHEVV
+160 EPHATHEVV

-174 DEKEV
+174 EEKEV

-225 GLGNSTYNGQKIA
+225 GLENSTYNGQKIA
-238 AVEYDYTPDV
+238 AVEYDYTSNV

-279 YDVNKQL
+279 YDANKQL

-299 LNRGKGELYNDK
+299 LNRGKGELYDDK

-322 TINGSTIVNHDGNK
+322 TINGSTIVNHEGNK
-336 AYADSSNDEG
+336 AYADSSNDES
-346 VIGEWDNFDS
+346 VIGEWDSFDS
-356 PNFYKGGIVG
+356 PSFYKGGIVG
-366 LTKDGKMSFHFGND
+366 LTKDGKMSFRFGND

-413 VAPTVK
+413 AAPTVK
-419 VDKYENV
+419 VDKYENI
-426 SATPVETPTDET
+426 SATPIETPTDET
-438 PEFNGDIVPLDPPTV
+438 PEFNGGIVPLDPPTV
-453 DIPEFDAGIP
+453 EIPEFQGGIP
-463 GIPEVREL
+463 GIPEVREK
-471 PEYTEPIGTV
+471 PEFNGDIPGV
-481 PNDAPKY
+481 PEVH
-488 EKPEFEGGV
+488 EKPEFDGGV
-497 VPNDPPVV
+497 VPLDPPVV
-505 EIPEYNEPIGTVP
+505 EIPELIV
-518 NEAPVYDKPEW
+518 D
-529 NGGIP
+529 
-534 GIPEERELP
+534 IPEE
-543 PFEGGVVPNDAPI
+543 
-556 LDLPELEIP
+556 
-565 EEPTKPTPEKPVTPK
+565 PTPEKPVTPK
-580 EAPNK
+580 EAPSK
-585 PADAPKAKEVEIT
+585 PADAPKEKVAQST
-598 EVVYKNDS
+598 TVYYKLES
-606 EPKEAANTTVYGGT
+606 EPKEAANTTVYGGV
-620 LPHTGEKEGIASTL
+620 LPNTGEKEGIMSNL
-634 GLVVIAAGITGLT
+634 GLVVIAAGIATLT
-647 LGFKKRNDK
+647 LSFKKYNDKEDK

>member
-14 IATAFLGGA
+14 LATAFLGGA
-23 VVHADEAQATSNVYT
+23 VVHADEAQSTSNVYT

-45 VTPIRQTEQLT
+45 VTPIQQTEQLT
-56 TAVDNAKAAGVTVET
+56 AAVDNAKAAGVNVET

-95 SVVSQYNA
+95 SVVSQYTA
-103 EKQAYAD
+103 DKQAYAD
-110 AQAKYEADKAKYVE
+110 AQAKYESDKAKYVE

-225 GLGNSTYNGQKIA
+225 GLENSTYNGQKIA

-279 YDVNKQL
+279 YDANKQL

-299 LNRGKGELYNDK
+299 LNRGKGELYADK
-311 IEYVSN
+311 IEYISN

-322 TINGSTIVNHDGNK
+322 TINGSTIVNHEGNK
-336 AYADSSNDEG
+336 AYADSSNDES

-413 VAPTVK
+413 VASTVK
-419 VDKYENV
+419 VDKYENI

-438 PEFNGDIVPLDPPTV
+438 PEFNGGIVPLDPPTV
-453 DIPEFDAGIP
+453 EIPEFQGGIP
-463 GIPEVREL
+463 GVPEVHE
-471 PEYTEPIGTV
+471 
-481 PNDAPKY
+481 
-488 EKPEFEGGV
+488 
-497 VPNDPPVV
+497 
-505 EIPEYNEPIGTVP
+505 
-518 NEAPVYDKPEW
+518 KPEW

-534 GIPEERELP
+534 GVPEVHEKPE
-543 PFEGGVVPNDAPI
+543 FDGGVVP
-556 LDLPELEIP
+556 LDPPVVEIP
-565 EEPTKPTPEKPVTPK
+565 ELIIDIPEEPTPEKPVTPK
-580 EAPNK
+580 EVPNK
-585 PADAPKAKEVEIT
+585 PVDAPKEKVAQSTTVS
-598 EVVYKNDS
+598 YKLDS
-606 EPKEAANTTVYGGT
+606 EPKEVANTTVYGGT

-647 LGFKKRNDK
+647 LGFKKRNEEKGE

>member
-14 IATAFLGGA
+14 LATAFLGGA
-23 VVHADEAQATSNVYT
+23 VVHADETQPTSNVYT

-45 VTPIRQTEQLT
+45 VTPIQQTEQLT

-82 AQAAMNEKANEIN
+82 AANAMNEKASEIN

-124 DKAAY
+124 DNAAY

-160 EPNATHEVV
+160 EPNATHKVV

-179 QDAAKAAEVG
+179 QDAAKTAEVG

-225 GLGNSTYNGQKIA
+225 GLENSTYNGQKIA

-279 YDVNKQL
+279 YDANKQL
-286 ITLTKDALFGFNS
+286 IALTKDALFGFNS
-299 LNRGKGELYNDK
+299 LNRGKGELYDDK

-322 TINGSTIVNHDGNK
+322 TINGSTIVNHEGNK
-336 AYADSSNDEG
+336 AYADSSNDES
-346 VIGEWDNFDS
+346 VIGKWDNFDS
-356 PNFYKGGIVG
+356 SNFYKGGIVG

-413 VAPTVK
+413 TAPTVK
-419 VDKYENV
+419 VDKYENI

-438 PEFNGDIVPLDPPTV
+438 PEFNGGIVPLDPPTV
-453 DIPEFDAGIP
+453 EIPEFQGGIP
-463 GIPEVREL
+463 GIPEVH
-471 PEYTEPIGTV
+471 
-481 PNDAPKY
+481 
-488 EKPEFEGGV
+488 EKPEF
-497 VPNDPPVV
+497 
-505 EIPEYNEPIGTVP
+505 
-518 NEAPVYDKPEW
+518 

-534 GIPEERELP
+534 GIPEVHEKPE
-543 PFEGGVVPNDAPI
+543 FDGGVIPNDAPI

-580 EAPNK
+580 EVPNK
-585 PADAPKAKEVEIT
+585 PVDAPKEKEVEIT

-606 EPKEAANTTVYGGT
+606 EPKEVANTTVYGGT
-620 LPHTGEKEGIASTL
+620 LPHTGEKEGIMSTL
-634 GLVVIAAGITGLT
+634 GLVVIAAGIASLT
-647 LGFKKRNDK
+647 LTFKKYNEGEEE

>member
-14 IATAFLGGA
+14 LATAFLGGA
-23 VVHADEAQATSNVYT
+23 VVHADETQPTSNVYT

-45 VTPIRQTEQLT
+45 VTPIQQTEQLT
-56 TAVDNAKAAGVTVET
+56 AAVDNAKAAGVNVET

-82 AQAAMNEKANEIN
+82 AANAMNEKANEIN
-95 SVVSQYNA
+95 SVVSQYTA
-103 EKQAYAD
+103 DKQAYAD

-174 DEKEV
+174 EEKEV

-225 GLGNSTYNGQKIA
+225 GLENSTYNGQKIA
-238 AVEYDYTPDV
+238 AVEYDYTSDI

-279 YDVNKQL
+279 YDANKQL

-299 LNRGKGELYNDK
+299 LNRGKGELYDDK

-322 TINGSTIVNHDGNK
+322 TINGSTIVNHEGNK
-336 AYADSSNDEG
+336 AYADNSNDEG

-403 EPVAPTIEEP
+403 EPVAPTVEEP
-413 VAPTVK
+413 AAPTVK

-438 PEFNGDIVPLDPPTV
+438 PEFNGGIVPLDPPTV
-453 DIPEFDAGIP
+453 DIPEFEGGIP

-481 PNDAPKY
+481 PN
-488 EKPEFEGGV
+488 
-497 VPNDPPVV
+497 
-505 EIPEYNEPIGTVP
+505 
-518 NEAPVYDKPEW
+518 EAPVYDKPEW
-529 NGGIP
+529 NGGTVPNEAPIHDKPEFQGGIP
-534 GIPEERELP
+534 GIPEVRELP

-556 LDLPELEIP
+556 LDKPELIIEIP
-565 EEPTKPTPEKPVTPK
+565 EEPVKPTTPSENTPSKPV
-580 EAPNK
+580 
-585 PADAPKAKEVEIT
+585 DAPKTKEVEIT
-598 EVVYKNDS
+598 EVAYKLDS
-606 EPKEAANTTVYGGT
+606 EPKEVANTTVYGGT

-647 LGFKKRNDK
+647 LGFKKRNEEKGE

>member
-23 VVHADEAQATSNVYT
+23 VVHADETQATSNIYT

-45 VTPIRQTEQLT
+45 VTPIQQSEQLA
-56 TAVDNAKAAGVTVET
+56 TAVDNAKAVGVAIET
-71 GNTVNNLTQDQ
+71 GGTVNNLTQDQ
-82 AQAAMNEKANEIN
+82 AVNAMNEKASEIN

-110 AQAKYEADKAKYVE
+110 AQAKYDADKAKYVE

-129 EKNMAEAEE
+129 EKNMAEAEA

-160 EPNATHEVV
+160 EPNATHEVI

-199 NPDSEFIN
+199 NPDSDFIN

-225 GLGNSTYNGQKIA
+225 GLENSTYNGQKIA
-238 AVEYDYTPDV
+238 AVEYDYTSDV

-272 VATNVRF
+272 VATNIRF
-279 YDVNKQL
+279 YDANKQL
-286 ITLTKDALFGFNS
+286 IALTKDALFGFNS
-299 LNRGKGELYNDK
+299 LNRGKGELYDDK

-322 TINGSTIVNHDGNK
+322 TINGSTVVNHEGNK
-336 AYADSSNDEG
+336 AYSDSSNDES
-346 VIGEWDNFDS
+346 VIGEWDSFDS
-356 PNFYKGGIVG
+356 TNFYKGGIVG

-413 VAPTVK
+413 TAPTIK
-419 VDKYENV
+419 VDKYENI

-438 PEFNGDIVPLDPPTV
+438 PEFNGGIVPLDPPV
-453 DIPEFDAGIP
+453 VEIPEFEGGIP

-481 PNDAPKY
+481 PNDAPVHY
-488 EKPEFEGGV
+488 KPEFQ
-497 VPNDPPVV
+497 
-505 EIPEYNEPIGTVP
+505 
-518 NEAPVYDKPEW
+518 
-529 NGGIP
+529 GGIP

-565 EEPTKPTPEKPVTPK
+565 AEPEKPSTPEK
-580 EAPNK
+580 
-585 PADAPKAKEVEIT
+585 APKTSVERPNNKVAQYT
-598 EVVYKNDS
+598 TASYKLDS
-606 EPKEAANTTVYGGT
+606 EPKEAVSTPVYGGT
-620 LPHTGEKEGIASTL
+620 LPNTGEKEGIMSTL
-634 GLVVIAAGITGLT
+634 GLVVIAAGIASLT
-647 LGFKKRNDK
+647 LTFKKYNENEDK

>member
-14 IATAFLGGA
+14 LATAFLGGA
-23 VVHADEAQATSNVYT
+23 VVHADETQPTSNVYT

-45 VTPIRQTEQLT
+45 VTPIQQTEQLT
-56 TAVDNAKAAGVTVET
+56 AAVDNAKAAGVNVEA

-82 AQAAMNEKANEIN
+82 AANAMNEKANEIN
-95 SVVSQYNA
+95 SVVSQYTA
-103 EKQAYAD
+103 DKQAYAD

-160 EPNATHEVV
+160 EPNATHKVV

-179 QDAAKAAEVG
+179 QDAAKTAEVG

-225 GLGNSTYNGQKIA
+225 GLENSTYNGQKIA
-238 AVEYDYTPDV
+238 AVEYDYTPDA

-279 YDVNKQL
+279 YDANKQL
-286 ITLTKDALFGFNS
+286 IALTKDALFGFNS
-299 LNRGKGELYNDK
+299 LNRGKGELYDDK

-322 TINGSTIVNHDGNK
+322 TINGSTIVNHEGNK
-336 AYADSSNDEG
+336 AYADSSNDES

-438 PEFNGDIVPLDPPTV
+438 PEFNGGIVPLDPPTV
-453 DIPEFDAGIP
+453 EIPEFQGGIP
-463 GIPEVREL
+463 GIPEVH
-471 PEYTEPIGTV
+471 
-481 PNDAPKY
+481 
-488 EKPEFEGGV
+488 EKPEF
-497 VPNDPPVV
+497 
-505 EIPEYNEPIGTVP
+505 
-518 NEAPVYDKPEW
+518 

-534 GIPEERELP
+534 GIPEVHEKPE
-543 PFEGGVVPNDAPI
+543 FEGGVVPNDAPI
-556 LDLPELEIP
+556 LDLPGLEIP
-565 EEPTKPTPEKPVTPK
+565 EEPTKPTPEKPVEPK
-580 EAPNK
+580 KVPSK
-585 PADAPKAKEVEIT
+585 PVDAPKDKAVETAEVT
-598 EVVYKNDS
+598 YKLDS
-606 EPKEAANTTVYGGT
+606 EPSEVANTPVYRVT
-620 LPHTGEKEGIASTL
+620 LPNTGEKEGIASTL
-634 GLVVIAAGITGLT
+634 GLVVIATGITGLT
-647 LGFKKRNDK
+647 LGFKKRNEGEEE

>member
-14 IATAFLGGA
+14 IATAFLSGA
-23 VVHADEAQATSNVYT
+23 VVHADETQATSNVYT

-45 VTPIRQTEQLT
+45 VTPIQQTEQLT

-82 AQAAMNEKANEIN
+82 AVNAMNEKANEIN
-95 SVVSQYNA
+95 SVVSQHNA

-110 AQAKYEADKAKYVE
+110 AQAKYEADKARYVE

-129 EKNMAEAEE
+129 EKNMAEAEA

-169 KGNVV
+169 KGNMV

-207 GGTYVALKAGET
+207 GGTYVVLKAGET

-225 GLGNSTYNGQKIA
+225 GLENSTYNGQKIA

-279 YDVNKQL
+279 YDANKQL

-299 LNRGKGELYNDK
+299 LNRGKGELYDDK

-322 TINGSTIVNHDGNK
+322 TINGSTIVNHEGNK

-397 LPIKPV
+397 LPVKPV

-413 VAPTVK
+413 AAPTVK
-419 VDKYENV
+419 VDKYENI

-438 PEFNGDIVPLDPPTV
+438 PEFNGGIVPLDPPTV
-453 DIPEFDAGIP
+453 EIPEFQGGIP
-463 GIPEVREL
+463 GIPEVH
-471 PEYTEPIGTV
+471 
-481 PNDAPKY
+481 
-488 EKPEFEGGV
+488 EKPEFNGDIPGIPEVHEKPEFDGGV
-497 VPNDPPVV
+497 VPLDPPVV
-505 EIPEYNEPIGTVP
+505 EIPELII
-518 NEAPVYDKPEW
+518 D
-529 NGGIP
+529 
-534 GIPEERELP
+534 
-543 PFEGGVVPNDAPI
+543 
-556 LDLPELEIP
+556 IP
-565 EEPTKPTPEKPVTPK
+565 EEPTKPTPEKPSTPEK
-580 EAPNK
+580 
-585 PADAPKAKEVEIT
+585 APKTSVERSNGKVAQST
-598 EVVYKNDS
+598 TTVSYKLDS
-606 EPKEAANTTVYGGT
+606 EPKEVANTTVYGGV
-620 LPHTGEKEGIASTL
+620 LPNTGEKEGIMSTL
-634 GLVVIAAGITGLT
+634 GLVVIAAGIASLA
-647 LGFKKRNDK
+647 LSFKKYNEGEEE

>member
-14 IATAFLGGA
+14 IATAFLSGA
-23 VVHADEAQATSNVYT
+23 VVHADETQATSNVYT

-45 VTPIRQTEQLT
+45 VTPIQQTEQLT

-82 AQAAMNEKANEIN
+82 AVNAMNEKANEIN
-95 SVVSQYNA
+95 SVVSQHNA

-110 AQAKYEADKAKYVE
+110 AQAKYEADKARYVE

-129 EKNMAEAEE
+129 EKNMAEAEA

-169 KGNVV
+169 KGNMV

-207 GGTYVALKAGET
+207 GGTYVVLKAGET

-225 GLGNSTYNGQKIA
+225 GLENSTYNGQKIA

-279 YDVNKQL
+279 YDANKQL

-299 LNRGKGELYNDK
+299 LNRGKGELYDDK

-322 TINGSTIVNHDGNK
+322 TINGSTIVNHEGNK

-397 LPIKPV
+397 LPVKPV

-413 VAPTVK
+413 AAPTVK
-419 VDKYENV
+419 VDKYENI

-438 PEFNGDIVPLDPPTV
+438 PEFNGGIVPLDPPTV
-453 DIPEFDAGIP
+453 EIPEFQGGIP
-463 GIPEVREL
+463 GIPEVH
-471 PEYTEPIGTV
+471 
-481 PNDAPKY
+481 
-488 EKPEFEGGV
+488 EKPEFNGDIPGIPEVHEKPEFDGGV
-497 VPNDPPVV
+497 VPLDPPVV
-505 EIPEYNEPIGTVP
+505 EIPELII
-518 NEAPVYDKPEW
+518 D
-529 NGGIP
+529 
-534 GIPEERELP
+534 
-543 PFEGGVVPNDAPI
+543 
-556 LDLPELEIP
+556 IP
-565 EEPTKPTPEKPVTPK
+565 EEPTKPTPEKPSTPEK
-580 EAPNK
+580 
-585 PADAPKAKEVEIT
+585 APKTSVERSNGKVAQST
-598 EVVYKNDS
+598 TTVSYKLDS
-606 EPKEAANTTVYGGT
+606 EPKEVANTPVYGGT
-620 LPHTGEKEGIASTL
+620 LPVTGEKEGIASTL
-634 GLVVIAAGITGLT
+634 GLVVIAAGITALT
-647 LGFKKRNDK
+647 LGFKKRNEGEEE

>member
-14 IATAFLGGA
+14 LATAFLGGA
-23 VVHADEAQATSNVYT
+23 VVHADETQPTSNVYT

-45 VTPIRQTEQLT
+45 VTPIQQTEQLT
-56 TAVDNAKAAGVTVET
+56 TAVDNAKSAGVTVET

-82 AQAAMNEKANEIN
+82 AANAMNEKANEIN
-95 SVVSQYNA
+95 SVVSQYTA
-103 EKQAYAD
+103 DKQAYAD
-110 AQAKYEADKAKYVE
+110 VQAKYESDKAKYVE

-179 QDAAKAAEVG
+179 QDVAKAAEVG

-225 GLGNSTYNGQKIA
+225 GLENSTYNGQKIA
-238 AVEYDYTPDV
+238 AVEYDYTSNV

-279 YDVNKQL
+279 YDANKQL

-299 LNRGKGELYNDK
+299 LNRGKGELYDDK

-403 EPVAPTIEEP
+403 EPVAPTIEDP
-413 VAPTVK
+413 AAPTVK

-438 PEFNGDIVPLDPPTV
+438 PEFSGGIVPLDPPTV
-453 DIPEFDAGIP
+453 DIPEFQGGIP
-463 GIPEVREL
+463 GIPEVHEK
-471 PEYTEPIGTV
+471 PEFNGGIPGIPEV
-481 PNDAPKY
+481 H

-497 VPNDPPVV
+497 VPLDPPVV
-505 EIPEYNEPIGTVP
+505 EIPELII
-518 NEAPVYDKPEW
+518 D
-529 NGGIP
+529 
-534 GIPEERELP
+534 
-543 PFEGGVVPNDAPI
+543 
-556 LDLPELEIP
+556 IP
-565 EEPTKPTPEKPVTPK
+565 EEPTKPTPEKPSTPEK
-580 EAPNK
+580 
-585 PADAPKAKEVEIT
+585 APKTSVERSNGKVAQST
-598 EVVYKNDS
+598 TVSYNLDS
-606 EPKEAANTTVYGGT
+606 EPKEVANTTVYGGV
-620 LPHTGEKEGIASTL
+620 LPHAGEKEGIMSTL
-634 GLVVIAAGITGLT
+634 GLVVIAAGITT
-647 LGFKKRNDK
+647 LSLSFKKHNEGEEE

>member
-23 VVHADEAQATSNVYT
+23 VVHADETQAASNVYT

-45 VTPIRQTEQLT
+45 VTPIQQTEQLA

-82 AQAAMNEKANEIN
+82 AANAMNEKANEIN

-103 EKQAYAD
+103 EKQDYAD
-110 AQAKYEADKAKYVE
+110 AQAKYEADKAKYIE
-124 DKAAY
+124 DKAVY
-129 EKNMAEAEE
+129 EKNMAEAEA

-219 TTVRYE
+219 TSVRYE
-225 GLGNSTYNGQKIA
+225 GLKNSTYNGQKIA
-238 AVEYDYTPDV
+238 AVEYDYTSDI

-279 YDVNKQL
+279 YDANKQL

-299 LNRGKGELYNDK
+299 LNRGKGEFYDDK

-322 TINGSTIVNHDGNK
+322 TINGSTIVNHEGNK
-336 AYADSSNDEG
+336 AYADSSNDES
-346 VIGEWDNFDS
+346 VIGEWDSFDS
-356 PNFYKGGIVG
+356 ANFYKGGIVG

-413 VAPTVK
+413 TAPTVK
-419 VDKYENV
+419 VDKYENI

-438 PEFNGDIVPLDPPTV
+438 PEFEG
-453 DIPEFDAGIP
+453 GIP

-481 PNDAPKY
+481 PNEAPKVDI
-488 EKPEFEGGV
+488 PEFQ
-497 VPNDPPVV
+497 
-505 EIPEYNEPIGTVP
+505 
-518 NEAPVYDKPEW
+518 
-529 NGGIP
+529 GGIP

-543 PFEGGVVPNDAPI
+543 PFEGGVVPNDAPVY
-556 LDLPELEIP
+556 DKPELEIP
-565 EEPTKPTPEKPVTPK
+565 VEPEKPVVPT
-580 EAPNK
+580 PNK
-585 PADAPKAKEVEIT
+585 PQKPSTPEKASKTSVERVNNKVAQST
-598 EVVYKNDS
+598 TVSYNFDS
-606 EPKEAANTTVYGGT
+606 EPKEVANTTVYRAA
-620 LPHTGEKEGIASTL
+620 LPNTGEKEGIVSTL
-634 GLVVIAAGITGLT
+634 GLVVIAAGITSLT
-647 LGFKKRNDK
+647 LSFKKYCEDE

>member
-23 VVHADEAQATSNVYT
+23 VVHADETQSTSNVYT

-45 VTPIRQTEQLT
+45 VTPIQQTEQLT
-56 TAVDNAKAAGVTVET
+56 TAVDNAKAAGVNVEA

-82 AQAAMNEKANEIN
+82 AANAMNEKANEIN
-95 SVVSQYNA
+95 SVVSQYTA
-103 EKQAYAD
+103 DKQAYAD
-110 AQAKYEADKAKYVE
+110 AQAKYESDKAKYVE

-129 EKNMAEAEE
+129 EKNMAEAEA

-160 EPNATHEVV
+160 EPNATHKVV

-225 GLGNSTYNGQKIA
+225 GLENSTYNGQKIS

-279 YDVNKQL
+279 YDANKQL
-286 ITLTKDALFGFNS
+286 VTLTKDALFGFNS
-299 LNRGKGELYNDK
+299 LNRGKGELYDDK

-336 AYADSSNDEG
+336 AYADSSNDES

-366 LTKDGKMSFHFGND
+366 LTQDGKMSFHFGND

-390 STIPVST
+390 STIPVPT

-438 PEFNGDIVPLDPPTV
+438 PEFNGGIVPLDPPMV
-453 DIPEFDAGIP
+453 EIPEFEGGIP

-481 PNDAPKY
+481 PNEAPVHD
-488 EKPEFEGGV
+488 KPEFQ
-497 VPNDPPVV
+497 
-505 EIPEYNEPIGTVP
+505 
-518 NEAPVYDKPEW
+518 
-529 NGGIP
+529 GGIP

-543 PFEGGVVPNDAPI
+543 PFEGGVVPNDAPV
-556 LDLPELEIP
+556 LDLPELHIP
-565 EEPTKPTPEKPVTPK
+565 TEPEKPVIPEKPSTPK
-580 EAPNK
+580 EVPNK
-585 PADAPKAKEVEIT
+585 PVDAPKVKEVEIT

-606 EPKEAANTTVYGGT
+606 EPKEAPNTPVYGGT
-620 LPHTGEKEGIASTL
+620 LPNTGEKEGIMSTL
-634 GLVVIAAGITGLT
+634 GLAVIAVGIAGLT
-647 LGFKKRNDK
+647 LSFKKYNEGEGE

>member
-14 IATAFLGGA
+14 LATAFLGGA
-23 VVHADEAQATSNVYT
+23 VVHADETQSTSNVYT

-45 VTPIRQTEQLT
+45 VTPIQQTEQLT
-56 TAVDNAKAAGVTVET
+56 AAVDNAKAAGVNVET
-71 GNTVNNLTQDQ
+71 GNTVNNLTQNQ

-95 SVVSQYNA
+95 SVVSQYTA
-103 EKQAYAD
+103 DKQAYAD
-110 AQAKYEADKAKYVE
+110 AQAKYESDKAKYVE

-145 LSEVAEQGLVYNNAS
+145 LSEVAEQDLVYNNAS

-225 GLGNSTYNGQKIA
+225 GLENSTYNGQKIA
-238 AVEYDYTPDV
+238 AVEYDYTPDA

-279 YDVNKQL
+279 YDANKQL

-299 LNRGKGELYNDK
+299 LNRGKGELYDDK

-322 TINGSTIVNHDGNK
+322 TINGSTIVNHEGNK

-397 LPIKPV
+397 LPVKPV

-413 VAPTVK
+413 AAPTVK
-419 VDKYENV
+419 VDKYENI

-438 PEFNGDIVPLDPPTV
+438 PEFNGGIVPLDPPTV
-453 DIPEFDAGIP
+453 EIPEFQGGIP
-463 GIPEVREL
+463 GIPEVH
-471 PEYTEPIGTV
+471 
-481 PNDAPKY
+481 
-488 EKPEFEGGV
+488 EKPEF
-497 VPNDPPVV
+497 
-505 EIPEYNEPIGTVP
+505 
-518 NEAPVYDKPEW
+518 

-534 GIPEERELP
+534 GIPEVHEKPE
-543 PFEGGVVPNDAPI
+543 FEGGVVPNDAPI

-580 EAPNK
+580 EVPNK

-598 EVVYKNDS
+598 EVAYKLDS
-606 EPKEAANTTVYGGT
+606 EPKEVANTPVYGGV
-620 LPHTGEKEGIASTL
+620 LPNTGEKEGVASTL
-634 GLVVIAAGITGLT
+634 GLVVIAAGITT
-647 LGFKKRNDK
+647 LGLSFKKYNEGEEE

>member
-1 MKTSKITTLSAIA
+1 MRIEALKKHGLGPMQDKHLYKEYTMKTSKFTTLAGLA

-23 VVHADEAQATSNVYT
+23 VVHADETQSTSNVYT
-38 EVAGKIT
+38 EVAGKVT
-45 VTPIRQTEQLT
+45 VTPIQQTEQLT
-56 TAVDNAKAAGVTVET
+56 TAVDNAKAAGVNVET

-95 SVVSQYNA
+95 SAVSQYNA
-103 EKQAYAD
+103 EKQVYTD

-124 DKAAY
+124 DKAVY

-179 QDAAKAAEVG
+179 QDAAKNAEVG

-207 GGTYVALKAGET
+207 GGTYVSLKAGET

-225 GLGNSTYNGQKIA
+225 GLENSTYNGQKIA

-263 LMNFSKAID
+263 LMNFSKGID

-279 YDVNKQL
+279 YDANKQL

-299 LNRGKGELYNDK
+299 LNRGKGELYDDK

-336 AYADSSNDEG
+336 AYADNSNDES
-346 VIGEWDNFDS
+346 VIGEWDSFDS

-366 LTKDGKMSFHFGND
+366 LTQDGKMSFHFGND

-419 VDKYENV
+419 VDKYENI

-438 PEFNGDIVPLDPPTV
+438 PEFNGGIVPLDPPTV
-453 DIPEFDAGIP
+453 EIPEWNG
-463 GIPEVREL
+463 
-471 PEYTEPIGTV
+471 GTV
-481 PNDAPKY
+481 PNEAPKY
-488 EKPEFEGGV
+488 EKPEFQ
-497 VPNDPPVV
+497 
-505 EIPEYNEPIGTVP
+505 
-518 NEAPVYDKPEW
+518 
-529 NGGIP
+529 GGIP

-543 PFEGGVVPNDAPI
+543 PFEGGVIPNEPLF
-556 LDLPELEIP
+556 LDLPELHIP
-565 EEPTKPTPEKPVTPK
+565 EKPTPEKPSTSEKAPKTSVERPDNKVAQSTTVSYNFAPASKETPK
-580 EAPNK
+580 TP
-585 PADAPKAKEVEIT
+585 
-598 EVVYKNDS
+598 
-606 EPKEAANTTVYGGT
+606 VYGGT
-620 LPHTGEKEGIASTL
+620 LPNTGEKEGIMSTL
-634 GLVVIAAGITGLT
+634 GLAVIAVGIAGFT
-647 LGFKKRNDK
+647 LSFKKYNEGEEE

>member
-1 MKTSKITTLSAIA
+1 MKTSKITTLAGVA

-23 VVHADEAQATSNVYT
+23 VVHADEAPATSNVYT

-45 VTPIRQTEQLT
+45 VTPIQQTEQLT
-56 TAVDNAKAAGVTVET
+56 AAVDNAKAAGVNVET

-82 AQAAMNEKANEIN
+82 AANAMNEKANEIN
-95 SVVSQYNA
+95 SVVSQYTA
-103 EKQAYAD
+103 DKQAYAD

-124 DKAAY
+124 DKATY

-174 DEKEV
+174 EEKEV

-207 GGTYVALKAGET
+207 GGTYVSLKAGET

-225 GLGNSTYNGQKIA
+225 GLENSTYNGQKIA
-238 AVEYDYTPDV
+238 AVEYDYTPNV

-279 YDVNKQL
+279 YDANKQL

-322 TINGSTIVNHDGNK
+322 TINGSTIGNHEGNK
-336 AYADSSNDEG
+336 AYADSSNDES

-413 VAPTVK
+413 AAPIVK

-438 PEFNGDIVPLDPPTV
+438 PEFNGGIVPLDPPTV
-453 DIPEFDAGIP
+453 DIPEFQGGIP
-463 GIPEVREL
+463 GIPEVH
-471 PEYTEPIGTV
+471 
-481 PNDAPKY
+481 
-488 EKPEFEGGV
+488 EKPEFDGGV
-497 VPNDPPVV
+497 VPLDPPVV
-505 EIPEYNEPIGTVP
+505 EIPELII
-518 NEAPVYDKPEW
+518 D
-529 NGGIP
+529 
-534 GIPEERELP
+534 
-543 PFEGGVVPNDAPI
+543 
-556 LDLPELEIP
+556 IP
-565 EEPTKPTPEKPVTPK
+565 EEPTKPTPEKPVTPT
-580 EAPNK
+580 PNK
-585 PADAPKAKEVEIT
+585 PQKPSTPEKAPKTSVERSNGKAAQSTTVSYNLAPASKET
-598 EVVYKNDS
+598 
-606 EPKEAANTTVYGGT
+606 PKTTVYGGV
-620 LPHTGEKEGIASTL
+620 LPNTGEKEGIASTL
-634 GLVVIAAGITGLT
+634 GLVVIATGIAGLT
-647 LGFKKRNDK
+647 LGLKKYNEGEND

>member
-23 VVHADEAQATSNVYT
+23 VVHADETQATSNVYT

-45 VTPIRQTEQLT
+45 VTPIQQSEQLT
-56 TAVDNAKAAGVTVET
+56 AAVDNAKAAGVNVEA
-71 GNTVNNLTQDQ
+71 GNTINNLTQDQ
-82 AQAAMNEKANEIN
+82 AANAMNEKANEIN
-95 SVVSQYNA
+95 SVVSQYN
-103 EKQAYAD
+103 
-110 AQAKYEADKAKYVE
+110 ADKAKYVE

-160 EPNATHEVV
+160 EPNATHKVV

-179 QDAAKAAEVG
+179 QDAAKTAEVG

-225 GLGNSTYNGQKIA
+225 GLENSTYNGQKIT
-238 AVEYDYTPDV
+238 AVEYDYTSDV

-279 YDVNKQL
+279 YDANKQL

-336 AYADSSNDEG
+336 AYADSSNDES
-346 VIGEWDNFDS
+346 VIGEWDSFDS

-403 EPVAPTIEEP
+403 EPVAPT
-413 VAPTVK
+413 VK

-438 PEFNGDIVPLDPPTV
+438 PEFNGGIVPLDPPTV
-453 DIPEFDAGIP
+453 DIPEFEGGIP
-463 GIPEVREL
+463 GIPEVH
-471 PEYTEPIGTV
+471 
-481 PNDAPKY
+481 
-488 EKPEFEGGV
+488 EKPEFNGGIPGIPEVHEKPEFDGGV
-497 VPNDPPVV
+497 VPLDPPVV
-505 EIPEYNEPIGTVP
+505 EIPELVI
-518 NEAPVYDKPEW
+518 D
-529 NGGIP
+529 
-534 GIPEERELP
+534 IPEE
-543 PFEGGVVPNDAPI
+543 
-556 LDLPELEIP
+556 
-565 EEPTKPTPEKPVTPK
+565 PTPEKPVEPK
-580 EAPNK
+580 KVSNK
-585 PADAPKAKEVEIT
+585 PVDAPKEKVAQSTTVS
-598 EVVYKNDS
+598 YKLDS
-606 EPKEAANTTVYGGT
+606 EPKEVANTTVYGGV
-620 LPHTGEKEGIASTL
+620 LPHTGEKEGITSTL
-634 GLVVIAAGITGLT
+634 GLLVIAAGITT
-647 LGFKKRNDK
+647 LGLSFKKYNEGEEK

>member
-23 VVHADEAQATSNVYT
+23 VSADEVSQPVAETPKVLAPAPVESQPIAETQPATTNVYT

-45 VTPIRQTEQLT
+45 VTPIQQTEQLT

-71 GNTVNNLTQDQ
+71 GNTVSNLTQDQ
-82 AQAAMNEKANEIN
+82 AANAMDEKASEIN

-160 EPNATHEVV
+160 EPNATHEVI

-225 GLGNSTYNGQKIA
+225 GLKNSTYNGQKIA
-238 AVEYDYTPDV
+238 AVEYDYTSDV

-279 YDVNKQL
+279 YDANKQL

-299 LNRGKGELYNDK
+299 LNRGKGELYDDK

-322 TINGSTIVNHDGNK
+322 TINGSTIVNHEGNK

-413 VAPTVK
+413 TAPTVK
-419 VDKYENV
+419 VDKYENI

-438 PEFNGDIVPLDPPTV
+438 PEFNGGIVPL
-453 DIPEFDAGIP
+453 
-463 GIPEVREL
+463 
-471 PEYTEPIGTV
+471 
-481 PNDAPKY
+481 
-488 EKPEFEGGV
+488 
-497 VPNDPPVV
+497 DPPVV
-505 EIPEYNEPIGTVP
+505 EIPEFEGGIPGIPEVHEKPEWNGGTVP
-518 NEAPVYDKPEW
+518 NEAPVHYKPEFQ
-529 NGGIP
+529 GGIP

-565 EEPTKPTPEKPVTPK
+565 VVPEKPVTPK
-580 EAPNK
+580 EVAQPVTVSYNFAPASK
-585 PADAPKAKEVEIT
+585 ETPK
-598 EVVYKNDS
+598 
-606 EPKEAANTTVYGGT
+606 TTVYGGV
-620 LPHTGEKEGIASTL
+620 LPNTGEKEGIASTF

-647 LGFKKRNDK
+647 LGFKKHNEEKGE

>member
-23 VVHADEAQATSNVYT
+23 VVHADETQATSNVYT

-45 VTPIRQTEQLT
+45 VTPIQQTEQLT

-82 AQAAMNEKANEIN
+82 AANAMNEKAKEIN
-95 SVVSQYNA
+95 SVVNQYNA
-103 EKQAYAD
+103 EKQVYAD
-110 AQAKYEADKAKYVE
+110 AQTKYEADKAKYVE

-129 EKNMAEAEE
+129 EKNVAEAEE

-145 LSEVAEQGLVYNNAS
+145 LTEVAEQGLVYNNAS

-179 QDAAKAAEVG
+179 QDAAKAANVG

-225 GLGNSTYNGQKIA
+225 GLENSTYNGQKIA

-279 YDVNKQL
+279 YDANKQL

-299 LNRGKGELYNDK
+299 LNRGKGELYDDK

-336 AYADSSNDEG
+336 AYADSSNDES
-346 VIGEWDNFDS
+346 VIGEWDSFDS

-438 PEFNGDIVPLDPPTV
+438 PEFNGGIVPLDPPV
-453 DIPEFDAGIP
+453 VEIPEYNEPIGIP

-488 EKPEFEGGV
+488 DIPEFQ
-497 VPNDPPVV
+497 
-505 EIPEYNEPIGTVP
+505 
-518 NEAPVYDKPEW
+518 
-529 NGGIP
+529 GGIP
-534 GIPEERELP
+534 GIPEVRELP
-543 PFEGGVVPNDAPI
+543 PFEGGVIPNDAPI
-556 LDLPELEIP
+556 LDLPELHIP
-565 EEPTKPTPEKPVTPK
+565 EEPTPEKPSTPEK
-580 EAPNK
+580 
-585 PADAPKAKEVEIT
+585 APKTSVERSNDKVAQST
-598 EVVYKNDS
+598 TVSYKLNS
-606 EPKEAANTTVYGGT
+606 EPKEVVNTPVYGGV
-620 LPHTGEKEGIASTL
+620 LPNTGEKEGIASTL

-647 LGFKKRNDK
+647 LSFKKYNEGE

>member
-14 IATAFLGGA
+14 LATAFLGGA
-23 VVHADEAQATSNVYT
+23 VVHADEAQSTSNVYT

-45 VTPIRQTEQLT
+45 VTPIQQTEQLT
-56 TAVDNAKAAGVTVET
+56 AAVDNAKAAGVNVET
-71 GNTVNNLTQDQ
+71 GNTVNNLTQNQ

-95 SVVSQYNA
+95 SVVSQYTA
-103 EKQAYAD
+103 DKQAYAD
-110 AQAKYEADKAKYVE
+110 AQAKYESDKAKYVE

-145 LSEVAEQGLVYNNAS
+145 LSEVAEQDLVYNNAS

-225 GLGNSTYNGQKIA
+225 GLENSTYNGQKIA

-279 YDVNKQL
+279 YDANKQL

-299 LNRGKGELYNDK
+299 LNRGKGELYDDK

-322 TINGSTIVNHDGNK
+322 TINGSTIVNHEGNK

-397 LPIKPV
+397 LPVKPV

-413 VAPTVK
+413 AAPTVK
-419 VDKYENV
+419 VDKYENI

-438 PEFNGDIVPLDPPTV
+438 PEFNGGIVPLDPPTV
-453 DIPEFDAGIP
+453 EIPEFQGGIP
-463 GIPEVREL
+463 GIPEVH
-471 PEYTEPIGTV
+471 
-481 PNDAPKY
+481 
-488 EKPEFEGGV
+488 EKPEFNGDIPGIPEVHEKPEFDGGV
-497 VPNDPPVV
+497 VPLDPPVV
-505 EIPEYNEPIGTVP
+505 EIPELII
-518 NEAPVYDKPEW
+518 D
-529 NGGIP
+529 
-534 GIPEERELP
+534 
-543 PFEGGVVPNDAPI
+543 
-556 LDLPELEIP
+556 IP

-580 EAPNK
+580 EVPNK

-606 EPKEAANTTVYGGT
+606 EPKEVANTTVYGGT
-620 LPHTGEKEGIASTL
+620 LPHTGEKEGIMSTL
-634 GLVVIAAGITGLT
+634 GLVVIAAGIAGLT
-647 LGFKKRNDK
+647 LSFKKYNEGEE

>member
-14 IATAFLGGA
+14 LATAFLGGA
-23 VVHADEAQATSNVYT
+23 VVHADETQPTSNVYT

-45 VTPIRQTEQLT
+45 VTPIQQTEQLT
-56 TAVDNAKAAGVTVET
+56 AAVDNAKAAGVNVET

-82 AQAAMNEKANEIN
+82 AANAMNEKANEIN
-95 SVVSQYNA
+95 SVVSQYTA
-103 EKQAYAD
+103 DKQAYAD

-160 EPNATHEVV
+160 EPNATHKVV

-179 QDAAKAAEVG
+179 QDAAKTAEVG

-225 GLGNSTYNGQKIA
+225 GLENSTYNGQKIA
-238 AVEYDYTPDV
+238 AVEYDYTPDA

-279 YDVNKQL
+279 YDANKQL
-286 ITLTKDALFGFNS
+286 IALTKDALFGFNS

-322 TINGSTIVNHDGNK
+322 TINGSTIVNHEGNK
-336 AYADSSNDEG
+336 AYSDSSNDES
-346 VIGEWDNFDS
+346 VIGEWDSFDS

-403 EPVAPTIEEP
+403 EPVAPTIKEP
-413 VAPTVK
+413 AAPTVK

-438 PEFNGDIVPLDPPTV
+438 PEFNGGIVPLDPPTV
-453 DIPEFDAGIP
+453 DIPEWNG
-463 GIPEVREL
+463 
-471 PEYTEPIGTV
+471 
-481 PNDAPKY
+481 
-488 EKPEFEGGV
+488 
-497 VPNDPPVV
+497 
-505 EIPEYNEPIGTVP
+505 GTVP
-518 NEAPVYDKPEW
+518 NEAPIHDKPEFQ
-529 NGGIP
+529 GGIP

-543 PFEGGVVPNDAPI
+543 PFEGGVIPNDAPI

-565 EEPTKPTPEKPVTPK
+565 VEPEKPVTPK
-580 EAPNK
+580 EVPSK
-585 PADAPKAKEVEIT
+585 PVDAPKVKEVEIT
-598 EVVYKNDS
+598 EVAYKLDS
-606 EPKEAANTTVYGGT
+606 VPKEAANTPVYSTT
-620 LPHTGEKEGIASTL
+620 LPNTGEKEGITSTL
-634 GLVVIAAGITGLT
+634 GLVVIGAGITALT
-647 LGFKKRNDK
+647 LGFKKNNEGEK